1 MRMPDGVDFE
11 FWDDLTVYRRVF
23 HVSALHPHAA
33 DDNPGTPER
42 PFRTISR
49 VAVLLQP
56 GEKAVI
62 HEGVY
67 RERVTPA
74 RGGRGADAMIAYES
88 APGERVVLRGSER
101 WDPSLARFRVTDS
114 VRHQRP
120 LEGGV
125 MIWMGDLPEAL
136 FRGYNPFLINNTS
149 EVMLLYGHQWTP
161 AEMKRY
167 LLKRGMLLCGGRPLE
182 QVQSESELLAA
193 PGRFWVDALGHALHF
208 RLPQDEDPAAAD
220 LELTSREQVFSPQE
234 RGLGHIRISGLVVEH
249 AADPMTLTT
258 LQHGA
263 LSTGAGHHWIIE
275 DCTVRYCNATGIDVG
290 LQEHARLAPPQ
301 ERGHHVIRRNRISD
315 CGITGLCGLGNPEDT
330 LVEGN
335 RFERIGGLLIERMFE
350 CAGLKF
356 HGCRR
361 VLIRGNVF
369 RHLRQ
374 ACGIWLDYHCGM
386 NRVTGNVFQ
395 DIDSIFGG
403 VHVES
408 SFDPHWIDGNV
419 FWDMKSWRAADYP
432 PESPMRGGH
441 GVFAD
446 SCDFVTVAHNFF
458 GPTASYAVACHFK
471 QADRVVFG
479 RVGLNRGHRVLNNVF
494 GRCAKRVLFGRRED
508 NVCDGNVYDQTGD
521 AGSLCL
527 YRPEPAAI
535 LNLETWRDYAALD
548 RHSGQTGVSAEVDS
562 SGDSLMFR
570 RGPSEVR
577 PVPVPEGMD
586 YEAPGPFS
594 AAVWDAAESAG
605 HPALHPLGSGR
616 KPV

>member
-1 MRMPDGVDFE
+1 MRMPDGKDFE
-11 FWDDLTVYRRVF
+11 FWNDGTAYRRVL
-23 HVSALHPHAA
+23 HVARQHPRAA
-33 DDNPGTPER
+33 DENPGTCDQPL
-42 PFRTISR
+42 RTIGR
-49 VAVLLQP
+49 AAGLLQP
-56 GEKAVI
+56 GEKVVI

-67 RERVTPA
+67 RERVAPA
-74 RGGRGADAMIAYES
+74 RGGASASAMIAYEA

-101 WDPSLARFRVTDS
+101 WDPSRARFRATDRFDLTRAS
-114 VRHQRP
+114 A
-120 LEGGV
+120 EGQAV
-125 MIWMGDLPEAL
+125 LMGDLPDEI
-136 FRGYNPFLINNTS
+136 FQGYNPFLINNTS
-149 EVMLLYGHQWTP
+149 EVMLLYGHTWTP

-167 LLKRGMLLCGGRPLE
+167 LLKRGMLLCDGLPLE
-182 QVQSESELLAA
+182 QVHAEEELLEG
-193 PGRFWVDALGHALHF
+193 PGRFWVDVASHALHF
-208 RLPQDEDPAAAD
+208 RLPGDRDPATAD
-220 LELTSREQVFSPQE
+220 LELTTREQIFAPRQ
-234 RGLGHIRISGLVVEH
+234 RGLGYIRVSGLIVEH
-249 AADPMTLTT
+249 AADPMTVLTV
-258 LQHGA
+258 QHGA

-275 DCTVRYCNATGIDVG
+275 DCTVRHCNATGIDVG
-290 LQEHARLAPPQ
+290 LQERGRVAPPP

-335 RFERIGGLLIERMFE
+335 RFEKIGGLLIERMFE

-356 HGCRR
+356 HVCRR

-494 GRCAKRVLFGRRED
+494 CRCAKRVLFGRRED

-521 AGSLCL
+521 VGSLCL

-535 LNLETWRDYAALD
+535 LNLEIWRDYAALD
-548 RHSGQTGVSAEVDS
+548 RHSGQTRVSAEVDD

-577 PVPVPEGMD
+577 PVPVPDGMD

-594 AAVWDAAESAG
+594 AGVWDAAESAG

-616 KPV
+616 KTV